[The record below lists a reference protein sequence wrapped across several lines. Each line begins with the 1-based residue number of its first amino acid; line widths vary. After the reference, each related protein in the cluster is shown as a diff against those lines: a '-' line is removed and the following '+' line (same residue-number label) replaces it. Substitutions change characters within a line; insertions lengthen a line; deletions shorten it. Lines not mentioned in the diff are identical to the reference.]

1 MVRRKAADKAEGQT
15 MRSPIDLEMKFSKCI
30 RRVDG
35 VTLAAFEPATLS
47 AAALSHGCVRDQL
60 GGNSCVAKRTN

>member
-47 AAALSHGCVRDQL
+47 AAALSHGCVRD
-60 GGNSCVAKRTN
+60 